1 LKQAKRVALEAYSH
15 QDIPFEQLV
24 EELNP
29 ERSLSYSPLFQVM
42 FVLQNAPMSDLELPG
57 LEITPM
63 ETDSVIAQFDITLSL
78 AETDQGLTGE
88 LEYNTDLFEPSTI
101 ERMIGQLH
109 VLLSG
114 LVENPQ
120 QFIGELSLLTRA
132 EEHQIHSWNYSA
144 VNVPHDKNIIDLFE
158 EQVNKTPDNIALV
171 FNEQQLTY
179 RELNVKVNKLA
190 HYIHSIGV
198 KPEMLV
204 GICLE
209 RSPEVIIGMLG
220 ILKAGGVYV
229 PFDPAF
235 PEARLQSVLADSGVE
250 VLLTHSGLT
259 KRFKKTKIAKITVV
273 CLDVEVDEVS
283 RLSSENL
290 TGGAGPENV
299 AYVIYTSGSTGQP
312 KGVMVEHHALS
323 GHCCEI
329 RSYYQLNSSDRVLQ
343 FASFNFDVSLEQIFS
358 TLISGAGLII
368 RDDTVWTITDF
379 CQQIIDNKIT
389 VVDIPPAY
397 CQQWLRELN
406 HLPEFTGNNQLKLV
420 IVGGEVMSPEIIHL
434 WQQTPLNSQPWKSC
448 GEISD
453 HPKKGW

>member
-1 LKQAKRVALEAYSH
+1 
-15 QDIPFEQLV
+15 
-24 EELNP
+24 
-29 ERSLSYSPLFQVM
+29 
-42 FVLQNAPMSDLELPG
+42 
-57 LEITPM
+57 
-63 ETDSVIAQFDITLSL
+63 
-78 AETDQGLTGE
+78 
-88 LEYNTDLFEPSTI
+88 
-101 ERMIGQLH
+101 
-109 VLLSG
+109 
-114 LVENPQ
+114 
-120 QFIGELSLLTRA
+120 
-132 EEHQIHSWNYSA
+132 
-144 VNVPHDKNIIDLFE
+144 
-158 EQVNKTPDNIALV
+158 
-171 FNEQQLTY
+171 
-179 RELNVKVNKLA
+179 
-190 HYIHSIGV
+190 
-198 KPEMLV
+198 
-204 GICLE
+204 ICLE

-220 ILKAGGVYV
+220 ILKADGVYV

-235 PEARLQSVLADSGVE
+235 PEARLQSMLADSGVE

-259 KRFKKTKIAKITVV
+259 KRFKETKIAKITVV

-323 GHCCEI
+323 GHCREI

-420 IVGGEVMSPEIIHL
+420 IVGG
-434 WQQTPLNSQPWKSC
+434 
-448 GEISD
+448 
-453 HPKKGW
+453 